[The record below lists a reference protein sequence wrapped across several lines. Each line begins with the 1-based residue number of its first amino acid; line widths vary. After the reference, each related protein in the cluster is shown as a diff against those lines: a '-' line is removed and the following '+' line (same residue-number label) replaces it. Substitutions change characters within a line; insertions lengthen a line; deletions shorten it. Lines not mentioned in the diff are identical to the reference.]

1 LIDVCLLE
9 LTKYKVENPA
19 FLRFVSRLKPSYT
32 PPTRW
37 RIAHTLLDDDYAHTK
52 SRIDH
57 ILAES
62 AGQITLTSDAWT
74 NQRSESLI
82 NYIATTRQHEIFIQT
97 DAVGAKRHSGEMI
110 TRRLCTVIDELG
122 SGGAVIAVATDN
134 ASSMVSSWPAMEQR
148 YPSMLAIGCAS
159 YIVNLAVEEILRAST
174 IPTLM
179 GLTIEVV

>member
-1 LIDVCLLE
+1 
-9 LTKYKVENPA
+9 
-19 FLRFVSRLKPSYT
+19 
-32 PPTRW
+32 
-37 RIAHTLLDDDYAHTK
+37 
-52 SRIDH
+52 
-57 ILAES
+57 
-62 AGQITLTSDAWT
+62 
-74 NQRSESLI
+74 
-82 NYIATTRQHEIFIQT
+82 
-97 DAVGAKRHSGEMI
+97 
-110 TRRLCTVIDELG
+110 VIDELG